1 MQPKGSILVF
11 AGNMA
16 SDRPTMDWQLRDHL
30 DDGWR
35 AYGRAALE
43 LRKTMRESG
52 AGAMS
57 HSGDDAFVENAA
69 KKLSAAYKRYQQ
81 AFNALTGVRCR
92 AQEQKSSLSHLLHE
106 VIVGLV
112 NSR

>member
-1 MQPKGSILVF
+1 
-11 AGNMA
+11 
-16 SDRPTMDWQLRDHL
+16 MDWQLRDHL

-92 AQEQKSSLSHLLHE
+92 PQEQKSSLSDLLHE